1 MSIGSM
7 TGTEFAKMILG
18 KAGSAARRV
27 GVAAY
32 RHPHITAAGLIGAGT
47 LGVGTVMAANFA
59 HNTARNIGDSIT
71 SDYMTN
77 LIMRAQG
84 GPFGP
89 SASSMGMKSH
99 NANTAGLTLAAH
111 YARNRNK
118 YFGMMGLRYL

>member
-7 TGTEFAKMILG
+7 TGTDFAKMILG
-18 KAGSAARRV
+18 KAGSAARNIGRT
-27 GVAAY
+27 AY
-32 RHPHITAAGLIGAGT
+32 RHPHMTAAGLIGAGT
-47 LGVGTVMAANFA
+47 LGVGAVMTANFA
-59 HNTARNIGDSIT
+59 HNTARNIGDSIA

-89 SASSMGMKSH
+89 SAGSMGIRSRS
-99 NANTAGLTLAAH
+99 ANTAGLTLSAH

-118 YFGMMGLRYL
+118 YFGMMGLRFL